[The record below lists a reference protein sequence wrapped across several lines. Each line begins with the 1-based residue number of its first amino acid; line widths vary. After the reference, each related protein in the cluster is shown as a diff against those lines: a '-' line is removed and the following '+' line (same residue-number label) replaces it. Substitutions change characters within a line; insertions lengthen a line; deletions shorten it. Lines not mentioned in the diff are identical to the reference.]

1 MNIDDEIIEEE
12 LVYASKLVNKFHLKK
27 GHYTLQ
33 ELCKEL
39 TKICFNA
46 KFDVLEDK
54 TKTKNAFEG
63 TVRISSKQKIK
74 DIQSLKYSISNK
86 LAYQLGFITSW
97 GSLFSKGLE
106 NSTQFYVIK
115 NSQENTIE
123 KEANIISHLTSL
135 TISAN
140 FLKNQSAISYF
151 SFSKEQ
157 LLQIMED
164 KLTLSQI
171 SQHDQNILHL
181 PFYGMFCHYNV
192 FCQNEKV
199 W

>member
-1 MNIDDEIIEEE
+1 M
-12 LVYASKLVNKFHLKK
+12 
-27 GHYTLQ
+27 T
-33 ELCKEL
+33 
-39 TKICFNA
+39 
-46 KFDVLEDK
+46 
-54 TKTKNAFEG
+54 
-63 TVRISSKQKIK
+63 
-74 DIQSLKYSISNK
+74 
-86 LAYQLGFITSW
+86 
-97 GSLFSKGLE
+97 
-106 NSTQFYVIK
+106 K

-123 KEANIISHLTSL
+123 KEATLISHLTSL

-181 PFYGMFCHYNV
+181 PFYGMFCHYKV